1 MTESKSLAEK
11 FGGYDITT
19 DTIYDPSTGIRLES
33 RGRWIVDPNRC
44 AVSGALLP
52 NATWAQ
58 AERIAEIEAEVA
70 NLRTALH
77 IAETRAYIAE
87 TRVRQ
92 LESQLAAFTA
102 TPAPE
107 PKAFPAAALKPPK
120 GDPRRV
126 GG

>member
-52 NATWAQ
+52 DAQ
-58 AERIAEIEAEVA
+58 PWVPDLHRDVVPMTRFVEEQDKV
-70 NLRTALH
+70 TALQKEL
-77 IAETRAYIAE
+77 AELRKRVSEREASVFRALRNR
-87 TRVRQ
+87 T
-92 LESQLAAFTA
+92 
-102 TPAPE
+102 
-107 PKAFPAAALKPPK
+107 
-120 GDPRRV
+120 
-126 GG
+126 